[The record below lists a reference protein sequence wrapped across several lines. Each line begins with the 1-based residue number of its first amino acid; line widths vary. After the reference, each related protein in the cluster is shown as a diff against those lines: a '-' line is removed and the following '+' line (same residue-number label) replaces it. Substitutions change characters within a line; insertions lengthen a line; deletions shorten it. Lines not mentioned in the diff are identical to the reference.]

1 MSNTLPN
8 TNQQLTP
15 ANPPVNPKKLIMDSR
30 KPEVMML
37 TGNNVKECN
46 RFIKNIRLI
55 SRIPALAKCD
65 FNSIINA
72 GLQALALNLE
82 LDKDFGYA
90 WVVPYKGSAQFQIGW
105 KGMVQLA
112 IRSGQYETLEVSDV
126 REGEL
131 VDYDRL
137 SGAAFKWKDES
148 ARQDLKIIGYAA
160 RFKLLNG
167 FTKTLYITKE
177 GMELHFQKYSASYR
191 TTGRFA
197 VASFDEMANKT
208 VVKLLLSR
216 WGLLSIE
223 MQQAIKVDQAA
234 INNDGSVVY
243 VDNMKDAPATS
254 PVKSIA
260 SVPAPERDWKTQHPV
275 TPPTGVIVEDDISG
289 EGELDNVTF

>member
-1 MSNTLPN
+1 MSNTLQN
-8 TNQQLTP
+8 TNQQLT
-15 ANPPVNPKKLIMDSR
+15 PVNPKKLIMDSR
-30 KPEVMML
+30 KQEVML
-37 TGNNVKECN
+37 LVGGDLIKCN
-46 RFIKNIRLI
+46 RFIKNISLI

-72 GLQALALNLE
+72 GLQALSLDLV

-90 WVVPYKGSAQFQIGW
+90 WVVPYKGAAQFQIGW

-112 IRSGQYETLEVSDV
+112 IRSGQYEKLEVSDV

-131 VDYDRL
+131 VEYDRL
-137 SGAAFKWKDES
+137 SGAAFKWKNES
-148 ARQDLKIIGYAA
+148 QRKDSKIIGYAA
-160 RFKLLNG
+160 KFKLLNG
-167 FTKTLYITKE
+167 FSKTLYMSRE
-177 GMELHFQKYSASYR
+177 EMEAHFQKYSASYR

-208 VVKLLLSR
+208 VIKLLLSR
-216 WGLLSIE
+216 YGVLSVE